1 MIVFQRLVIWLD
13 GCVEAQGLNN
23 ALAGIKKLCSVL
35 ANAKPQH
42 PLGKA
47 RSALTPL
54 FSRLLEGRLCAI
66 ASRSEIDCAHVSKRD
81 GL

>member
-23 ALAGIKKLCSVL
+23 ALARINKLCSVL
-35 ANAKPQH
+35 ANEKPQH

-54 FSRLLEGRLCAI
+54 FSRLLECRLCAI
-66 ASRSEIDCAHVSKRD
+66 ASRSEIDCALVSKRD